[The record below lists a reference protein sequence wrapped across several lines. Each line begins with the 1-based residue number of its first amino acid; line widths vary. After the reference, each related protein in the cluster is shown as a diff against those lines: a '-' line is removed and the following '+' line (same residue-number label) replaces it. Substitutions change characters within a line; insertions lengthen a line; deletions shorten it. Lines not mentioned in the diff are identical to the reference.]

1 MKSFGSRSGNGLES
15 FERDGDEEMFVIRG
29 GHGEG
34 QEKCGRSEWCEL
46 EEKSEGER
54 TPSMMGRWREMDI
67 ESWGFTMALGVGGY
81 RGVYGMSG
89 LQFLLMILDLGK
101 EMGIQGC
108 PS

>member
-1 MKSFGSRSGNGLES
+1 MVRGSRFGGDMKSFGSRSGNGLES

-34 QEKCGRSEWCEL
+34 QEKGGKSEGYEL

-67 ESWGFTMALGVGGY
+67 ESGAE
-81 RGVYGMSG
+81 
-89 LQFLLMILDLGK
+89 DLGFHH
-101 EMGIQGC
+101 GIG
-108 PS
+108 SGSGRI